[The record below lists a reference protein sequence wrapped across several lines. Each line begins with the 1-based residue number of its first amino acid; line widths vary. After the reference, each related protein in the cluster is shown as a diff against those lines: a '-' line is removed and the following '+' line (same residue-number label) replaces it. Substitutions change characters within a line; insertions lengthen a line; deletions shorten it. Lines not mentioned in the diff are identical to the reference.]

1 MPYVSTPNGAKYVP
15 LKKKA
20 EKVEAPQPKAQEE
33 VKDPKEPKA
42 SK

>member
-15 LKKKA
+15 LKKKV
-20 EKVEAPQPKAQEE
+20 EKVEAPQPKKA
-33 VKDPKEPKA
+33 KA